1 MEWMTTTPST
11 PTVDE
16 QLAAIR
22 KASEARRRYAFI
34 QMVAVILLAA
44 GMLAAVAMLLPR
56 ANAAFGGMEEASNQM
71 TAVAAQLA
79 DVDFTGMAE
88 RLDALVVQ
96 SGTDLARITDDI
108 SVALEDLP
116 NAIAV
121 LEAVDLESLNS
132 SIASLSAILEPLARF
147 FGIFS

>member
-1 MEWMTTTPST
+1 MEWMPTTNT
-11 PTVDE
+11 PTVEE

-22 KASEARRRYAFI
+22 KTGEARRRYAFI
-34 QMVAVILLAA
+34 QMIAVVLLAV
-44 GMLAAVAMLLPR
+44 GMLAAVAMLLPK
-56 ANAAFGGMEEASNQM
+56 ANAALAGMEEASAQM
-71 TAVAAQLA
+71 TAVAAQLT

-88 RLDALVVQ
+88 RLDALVIQ
-96 SGTDLARITDDI
+96 SGADLAKITDDI